1 MRSLGIFIEART
13 PTPVILNE
21 IIHLRVGRE
30 PEKGL
35 WALLAEPLGCGQVNY
50 SQEYSPRSEGLS

>member
-1 MRSLGIFIEART
+1 MRGLGIFIEART

-21 IIHLRVGRE
+21 IIHLRVGRA

-35 WALLAEPLGCGQVNY
+35 WALLAEPLWLWPG
-50 SQEYSPRSEGLS
+50 